1 MFNKVAFIALLLFGI
16 SFAQVEIPAEYLG
29 EALQNNLALKQKE
42 FSLDKS
48 MAALDEA
55 RGMFLPRIDLFAR
68 YSRAGGGREIDI
80 PIGDLVNPMQSAL
93 NLLLQS
99 QVFPADLPNEKIMF
113 LREREHDTKLRLT
126 QPLFQPKIF
135 YNYSLNKKLTQIEK
149 AAKNKYVR
157 ELIADVKTAYIIFLQ
172 AGEAV
177 DIYQNYMK
185 LLVENKRVN
194 QSLVKNGKATPDVVY
209 RADAEIADMEKK
221 ISTAETTK
229 KSARYYF
236 NFLLNKDLNSEIKIP
251 LEEMNSEKIEN
262 VDFYIQSALKNREEI
277 FQLNTAVD
285 AMESKADIYRSD
297 YLPNLNLA
305 VDYGFQGEEYKFN
318 SESDYWMASLVL
330 NWNIFNGFSDEAK
343 VSQAIFSK
351 KESEARLMEV
361 EKLITLEVRKTI
373 DETESAQKTLSSARK
388 NKLASEQSF
397 KMIDKKY
404 REGMTGYIEYLDAFN
419 QVSVS
424 DIELLI
430 EKYNVKKSFIKL
442 EKVSARVELEKFIKN
457 NED

>member
-1 MFNKVAFIALLLFGI
+1 MFNKIAIFALLLFGI

-42 FSLDKS
+42 FSLGKS
-48 MAALDEA
+48 IAALDEA
-55 RGMFLPRIDLFAR
+55 RGMFLPRIDLFSR

-80 PIGDLVNPMQSAL
+80 PIGELVNPMQSAL

-99 QVFPADLPNEKIMF
+99 KVFPADLPNEKIMF

-126 QPLFQPKIF
+126 QPLFQPKIY
-135 YNYSLNKKLTQIEK
+135 YNYSLNKKLSQIEK

-157 ELIADVKTAYIIFLQ
+157 ELIADVKTAYINFLQ

-194 QSLVKNGKATPDVVY
+194 ESLVKNGKATPDVVY

-221 ISTAETTK
+221 ISNAETTK
-229 KSARYYF
+229 KSAHYYF

-262 VDFYIQSALKNREEI
+262 IDFYIQSALKNREEV
-277 FQLNTAVD
+277 FQLNTAVQ